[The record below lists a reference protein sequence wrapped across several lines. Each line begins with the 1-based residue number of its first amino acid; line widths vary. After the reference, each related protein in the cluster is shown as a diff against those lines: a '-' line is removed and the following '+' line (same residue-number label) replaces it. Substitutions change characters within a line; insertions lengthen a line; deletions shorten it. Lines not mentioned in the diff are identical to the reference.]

1 MRIILPQY
9 HVAWGYLF
17 SEYAKEICK
26 SAFLLW
32 TGPRQLV
39 LISGLLLFVSKAKKN
54 KKITFCNDETHTFK
68 FSIKLTSKN

>member
-1 MRIILPQY
+1 MQIILPQY

-54 KKITFCNDETHTFK
+54 
-68 FSIKLTSKN
+68 

>member
-32 TGPRQLV
+32 TDIGKDQGNYCLLV
-39 LISGLLLFVSKAKKN
+39 AYYYLFQKL
-54 KKITFCNDETHTFK
+54 KKI
-68 FSIKLTSKN
+68 KNNVL